1 MFYGSGINISKLII
15 LYKYI
20 CKCLMKIKSHFKC
33 NNQLSYWDKL
43 YDKYYETYKGLSVK
57 ELRKV
62 QSIKSI
68 NYNVNLSYPWT
79 TIFISAILGTVVS
92 NTINIVKF
100 LSSDIPVNLNQSTI
114 DKISWGVIIAVILV
128 PLLGYSYLF
137 IKKIFSIKRNIFY
150 MLFIA
155 IILLAQFAQEESYE
169 LFINNGV
176 VLLFGLDAYIAIVT
190 VLDIRK
196 QKVGIEC
203 AVIKDLLLERED
215 NNKNR
220 T

>member
-1 MFYGSGINISKLII
+1 MSKLKSF
-15 LYKYI
+15 YKYI
-20 CKCLMKIKSHFKC
+20 CESLMQIKSHILC
-33 NNQLSYWDKL
+33 NDKIDYWDKL
-43 YDKYYETYKGLSVK
+43 YDKYYEQYKVLSVK
-57 ELRKV
+57 ELRRL
-62 QSIKSI
+62 QSIKSV

-79 TIFISAILGTVVS
+79 TIFISAILGAVVS
-92 NTINIVKF
+92 NIIDIVKF
-100 LSSDIPVNLNQSTI
+100 LSSDIPVNLDQSII
-114 DKISWGVIIAVILV
+114 DIIAWGVVIAVILI

-137 IKKIFSIKRNIFY
+137 LKRIFSIKRNIFY
-150 MLFIA
+150 MLLIA

-169 LFINNGV
+169 SFINNGV
-176 VLLFGLDAYIAIVT
+176 VLLFCLDVYIGIVT

-203 AVIKDLLLERED
+203 AVIKDLLLEREE

>member
-1 MFYGSGINISKLII
+1 MSKLII

>member
-1 MFYGSGINISKLII
+1 MSKLKSF
-15 LYKYI
+15 YKYI
-20 CKCLMKIKSHFKC
+20 CESLMQIKSHILC
-33 NNQLSYWDKL
+33 NDKIDYWDKL
-43 YDKYYETYKGLSVK
+43 YDKYYEQYKVLSVK
-57 ELRKV
+57 ELRRL
-62 QSIKSI
+62 QSIKSV

-79 TIFISAILGTVVS
+79 TIFISAILGAVVS
-92 NTINIVKF
+92 NIIDIVKF
-100 LSSDIPVNLNQSTI
+100 LSSDIPVNLYQSII
-114 DKISWGVIIAVILV
+114 DIIAWGVVIAVILI

-137 IKKIFSIKRNIFY
+137 LKRIFSIKRNIFY
-150 MLFIA
+150 MLLIA

-169 LFINNGV
+169 SFINNGV
-176 VLLFGLDAYIAIVT
+176 VLLFCLDVYIGIVT

-203 AVIKDLLLERED
+203 AVIKDLLLEREE

>member
-1 MFYGSGINISKLII
+1 MSKLKSF
-15 LYKYI
+15 YKYI
-20 CKCLMKIKSHFKC
+20 CESLMQIKSHILC
-33 NNQLSYWDKL
+33 NDKIDYWDKL
-43 YDKYYETYKGLSVK
+43 YDKYYEQYKVLSVK
-57 ELRKV
+57 ELRRL
-62 QSIKSI
+62 QSIKSV

-79 TIFISAILGTVVS
+79 TIFISAILGAVVS
-92 NTINIVKF
+92 NIIDIVKF
-100 LSSDIPVNLNQSTI
+100 LSSDVPVNLDQSII
-114 DKISWGVIIAVILV
+114 DIIAWGVVIAVILI

-137 IKKIFSIKRNIFY
+137 LKRIFSIKRNIFY
-150 MLFIA
+150 MLLIA

-169 LFINNGV
+169 SFINNGV
-176 VLLFGLDAYIAIVT
+176 VLLFCLDVYIGIVT

-203 AVIKDLLLERED
+203 AVIKDLLLEREE

>member
-1 MFYGSGINISKLII
+1 MSKLKSF
-15 LYKYI
+15 YKYI
-20 CKCLMKIKSHFKC
+20 CESLMQIKSHILC
-33 NNQLSYWDKL
+33 NDKIDYWDKL
-43 YDKYYETYKGLSVK
+43 YDKYYERYKVLSVK
-57 ELRKV
+57 ELRRL
-62 QSIKSI
+62 QSIKSV

-79 TIFISAILGTVVS
+79 TIFISAILGAVVS
-92 NTINIVKF
+92 NIIDIVKF
-100 LSSDIPVNLNQSTI
+100 LSSDIPVNLDQSII
-114 DKISWGVIIAVILV
+114 DIIAWGVVIAVILI

-137 IKKIFSIKRNIFY
+137 LKRIFSIKRNIFY
-150 MLFIA
+150 MLLIA

-169 LFINNGV
+169 SFINNGV
-176 VLLFGLDAYIAIVT
+176 VLLFCLDVYIGIVT

-203 AVIKDLLLERED
+203 AVIKDLLLEREE

>member
-1 MFYGSGINISKLII
+1 
-15 LYKYI
+15 
-20 CKCLMKIKSHFKC
+20 MKIKSHFKC

-137 IKKIFSIKRNIFY
+137 MAMS
-150 MLFIA
+150 
-155 IILLAQFAQEESYE
+155 QQ
-169 LFINNGV
+169 
-176 VLLFGLDAYIAIVT
+176 T
-190 VLDIRK
+190 VDK
-196 QKVGIEC
+196 
-203 AVIKDLLLERED
+203 
-215 NNKNR
+215 
-220 T
+220 